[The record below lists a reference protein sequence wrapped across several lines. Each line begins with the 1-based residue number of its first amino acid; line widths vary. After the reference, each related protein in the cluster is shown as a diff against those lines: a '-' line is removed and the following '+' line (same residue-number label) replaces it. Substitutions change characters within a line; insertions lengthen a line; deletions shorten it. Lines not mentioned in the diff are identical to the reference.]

1 MYNKNYCLITFAS
14 TGFSRALAIVYGI
27 THNIDTNNQ
36 LKNLIHEYVHVVS
49 EISK

>member
-1 MYNKNYCLITFAS
+1 MLYDHLFGTYQKETVLP
-14 TGFSRALAIVYGI
+14 VYGI

-36 LKNLIHEYVHVVS
+36 LKVLIHEYVHVVS